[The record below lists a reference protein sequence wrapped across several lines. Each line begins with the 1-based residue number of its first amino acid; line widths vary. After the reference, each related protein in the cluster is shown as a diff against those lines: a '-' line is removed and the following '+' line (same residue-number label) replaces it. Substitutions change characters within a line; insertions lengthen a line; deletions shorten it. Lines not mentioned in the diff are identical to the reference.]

1 MQFIDK
7 FLSMVKE
14 MLPCYYQDLYIY
26 VIIII
31 TQEIERIHSAIQN
44 SGKRGFDYY
53 ILVFNINYG
62 DYGPIHCQQHNI
74 R

>member
-31 TQEIERIHSAIQN
+31 TQEIERIHSAFKTVEKEVLTIM
-44 SGKRGFDYY
+44 F
-53 ILVFNINYG
+53 LFLT
-62 DYGPIHCQQHNI
+62 
-74 R
+74 